1 MSQRFLV
8 RPTQDSDADG
18 LQELLADTPQEGS
31 ILLNFER
38 QPNYFWATDIGTSSP
53 DLWVMEDTE
62 NHRVAGAFSIGK
74 RDVFINGAKTAMRFD
89 SDLRIHR
96 DYQGGRAL
104 LRLFKSLTSIL
115 GDDIYQTVI
124 LEENQASL
132 GTVGSGRLKLQPKYY
147 PAGKHRTNMIELRC
161 REKHTVSHTVRRATK
176 NDIAAM
182 QQFFDTNAGEKQF
195 YPSYDFSLVGSTD
208 SYYRNIKLEDFFL
221 AFSGDELVG
230 MTGLWDQKDFKQTRI
245 TGYSKSIQYARPFY
259 NLYAKI
265 VGGLS
270 LPTPGSLTSYIYLHS
285 TVVKNN
291 EKNIFAD
298 LLATIRSNLK
308 DSKYDAL
315 VVGFDVNDPLHEVTE
330 KYKKVELFSLHFICG
345 YSDDDPMDDIGR
357 NKLMYL
363 ETARL

>member
-1 MSQRFLV
+1 MSQRFV
-8 RPTQDSDADG
+8 IRPTEESDAVG

-38 QPNYFWATDIGTSSP
+38 QPNYFWATDIGTSEP

-62 NHRVAGAFSIGK
+62 DNRIAGAFSMGK
-74 RDVFINGAKTAMRFD
+74 RDVFINGVKTSMRFG

-104 LRLFKSLTSIL
+104 LRLFKALTNIL

-132 GTVGSGRLKLQPKYY
+132 GTVGSGRLKTQPKYF
-147 PAGKHRTNMIELRC
+147 PAGRHRTNMIDLRC
-161 REKHTVSHTVRRATK
+161 REKHSLNYQVRRA
-176 NDIAAM
+176 NSADIAIM
-182 QQFFDTNAGEKQF
+182 QQFFDANAINKQF
-195 YPSYDFSLVGSTD
+195 YPSYNFSKIGTND
-208 SYYRNIKLEDFFL
+208 AYYRNIKLEDFFL
-221 AFSGDELVG
+221 AFSGDELIG

-245 TGYSKSIQYARPFY
+245 TGYSKGIQYARPFY
-259 NLYAKI
+259 NFYTKI
-265 VGGLS
+265 FGGLS
-270 LPTPGSLTSYIYLHS
+270 LPPAGSLTSYVYLHA

-291 EKNIFAD
+291 DKDIFAD
-298 LLATIRSNLK
+298 LLASVRRDLK

-315 VVGFDVNDPLHEVTE
+315 VVGFDEIDPLHDVTE
-330 KYKKVELFSLHFICG
+330 KYKTVELFSLHFICG
-345 YSDDDPMDDIGR
+345 YGDDPMVEIGR